1 MGKSSDAIRYR
12 GWRRQNLITRQFGEN
27 MDTLI
32 QDVKF
37 ALRMMSRNPGFLA
50 AAVLCL
56 ALGIGATTAIF
67 SVVNAVLLRPL
78 AYKNPEALVRVYTE
92 FPTFPNGGLRRFAM
106 SGPEYFD
113 LLHDTRSFQTLDVYF
128 PTSVNL
134 AADTEAIRSPATFVS
149 GGLMETLGVQPVM
162 GRLIGA
168 PENAPGAPLA
178 INISYGLWKRMFGA
192 NSAIVGRETMI
203 NGRKCTIAGVM
214 PEAFTFPPGV
224 TPPAEVWVPIQLDP
238 ANPGGRGGHNFF
250 ALGRL
255 KPGVGAEQAQSE
267 LQALVHASTEKGG
280 TNVHRFDDKNH
291 TLLSFRLQDEVVRN
305 VRLALLVL
313 LGAVAFVLLIGCV
326 NVANLLLARAEARR
340 REIAVRGAMG
350 ASIPR
355 LARQFA
361 TEGVLLSLLG
371 GALGLLLAY
380 GGLRMIVLT
389 NAGSIPRATEISM
402 DWRVLLF
409 TLSASVLT
417 GLLFGFAPL
426 LDFRL
431 SQLTDA
437 LKDTAGASTGSVTAQ
452 IFRRVLVAGE
462 LAMALVLLIGCGL
475 MIRAF
480 WKLQAVH
487 VGVEPRNVITMAIA
501 LPRAT
506 YPQGKDLDGFW
517 TRLEERLSHISGV
530 ESVTLVSGLPPIRP
544 ANMNDTGIEG
554 FVPQPNGAGPIQNV
568 DFYQTV
574 SKDYFKVMGIRLLE
588 GRTLDD
594 RDVAGSLDTVV
605 INQTMANTFWPH
617 ESAIGHRIR
626 PGMAGPMCTVVGVV
640 EDVKNAGVDQP
651 AGTEIYLP
659 YRQPQGSGARGM
671 NIVLRGTSDPT
682 PLVASVRHTLQEMDA
697 SIPLSNVLLLED
709 VLSNAQARP
718 RFLALLLTMFSGVA
732 LAIATVGIYGV
743 ISYSVARR
751 SKEFGL
757 RIALGASPLNVM
769 SLVMRQGAALA
780 LAGVAAGVAASLALT
795 RLMSALLFGIKPTD
809 PLTFVAI
816 PLLLASVALFATYVP
831 ARRATRVDP
840 MQSLRYE

>member
-1 MGKSSDAIRYR
+1 
-12 GWRRQNLITRQFGEN
+12 

-37 ALRMMSRNPGFLA
+37 ALRMMARNPGFLA

-78 AYKNPEALVRVYTE
+78 PYKNPEGLVRIYTE

-106 SGPEYFD
+106 SGPEYLD
-113 LLHDTRSFQTLDVYF
+113 LQRDTHSWQTLDLYF

-134 AADTEAIRSPATFVS
+134 AATTEAIRSPSTFVS
-149 GGLMETLGVQPVM
+149 GGLMETLGVQAAM

-168 PENAPGAPLA
+168 PEDKPGAPLA
-178 INISYGLWKRMFGA
+178 INISYGLWQRMFGG
-192 NSAIVGRETMI
+192 NSGIVGQETLI

-214 PEAFTFPPGV
+214 PDGFTFPPGI
-224 TPPAEVWVPIQLDP
+224 TPPSEVWVPMQLDP
-238 ANPGGRGGHNFF
+238 ANPGGRGGHNYF

-255 KPGVGAEQAQSE
+255 KPGVGAAQAQGE

-280 TNVHRFDDKNH
+280 AKMHRFDDKNH
-291 TLLSFRLQDEVVRN
+291 TLLSFPLQAEVVRN
-305 VRLALLVL
+305 VRPALLVL

-350 ASIPR
+350 ASMAR

-371 GALGLLLAY
+371 GALGLMLAY
-380 GGLRMIVLT
+380 GGLRVIVLT
-389 NAGSIPRATEISM
+389 NAGSIPRAAEIGM
-402 DWRVLLF
+402 DWHVLVF
-409 TLSASVLT
+409 TLGVSLLT

-431 SQLTDA
+431 TQITDS

-487 VGVEPRNVITMAIA
+487 VGVDTRNVITMQVT

-506 YPQGKDLDGFW
+506 YPQNKDLDGFW
-517 TRLEERLSHISGV
+517 MRLEERLARISGV
-530 ESVTLVSGLPPIRP
+530 ESLALVSGLPPVRP
-544 ANMNDTGIEG
+544 PNMNDTAIEG
-554 FVPQPNGAGPIQNV
+554 FVVQPNGGGPIQNV
-568 DFYQTV
+568 DFYQV
-574 SKDYFKVMGIRLLE
+574 VGKDYFKVMGIRLLD
-588 GRTLDD
+588 GRLLDG
-594 RDVAGSLDTVV
+594 RDVAGGLDSVV
-605 INQTMANTFWPH
+605 INQTMAATFWPH
-617 ESAIGHRIR
+617 QSAIGRRIQ
-626 PGMAGPMCTVVGVV
+626 PGMSGPFCTVVGVV

-659 YRQPQGSGARGM
+659 FRQTQGSGPRGM
-671 NIVLRGTSDPT
+671 NVVLRGAGDPT
-682 PLVASVRHTLQEMDA
+682 SLVPEVRHTVQEMDA
-697 SIPLSNVLLLED
+697 SIPVSNVMLLED

-757 RIALGASPLNVM
+757 RMALGASPLNVLA
-769 SLVMRQGAALA
+769 LVMRQGAALA
-780 LAGVAAGVAASLALT
+780 LAGVAAGVVAALALT
-795 RLMSALLFGIKPTD
+795 RLMSTLLFGIAPTD
-809 PLTFVAI
+809 PPTFVAI
-816 PLLLASVALFATYVP
+816 PLLLAAVALLATYVP